1 MPEVCQ
7 GYAARITTKTLGLC
21 RSAKE
26 RAHHGLGL
34 AGAEECP
41 IGEMRKPSTETPMQ
55 CMKTALLPLI
65 ALMAL
70 SACETIQG
78 AGRDLSTAG
87 NVIAR
92 ESQEVQQGL

>member
-1 MPEVCQ
+1 
-7 GYAARITTKTLGLC
+7 
-21 RSAKE
+21 
-26 RAHHGLGL
+26 
-34 AGAEECP
+34 
-41 IGEMRKPSTETPMQ
+41 MQ